1 MNEKI
6 QYNWRYISIAVV
18 FTLFG
23 MAIIAQMVRIQLTVN
38 SSELP
43 DPVLLGQWE
52 KAASRRGLILDR
64 NGHVLAGNQTV
75 YSVDVNF
82 ENMGQL
88 GEIEEVKMLADLAI
102 EVFDIN
108 NHYLLGFLQQ
118 EPRPL
123 EKNITVEG
131 FASQA
136 DLLHFLDLLE
146 RYYAGLPIELNSG
159 EEQDQEGE
167 QEEEQEKKQ
176 DRITIS
182 IEEQIEIVDCS
193 HIYRVSCTP
202 HLIRSY
208 PESNLASN
216 IIGFVMRDTNEGQL
230 GIEEKFDTTLFG
242 NDRIWWAFW
251 DPHKADLAPDP
262 DHGANIVLTI
272 DSVLQADVEDI
283 LDSTIKK
290 TGAVAG
296 TVIIM
301 DPRNGEILSMASSP
315 RADINRYWDEEY
327 YDIINNH
334 ENVFNYAIKS
344 YEPGSVV
351 KILTM
356 AAALDAGVVEPNTE
370 FIDEGQIEIGGV
382 TIKNWNEKAWGPQ
395 NMTSCMQ
402 NSLNVC
408 LAWVATELE
417 SERFYNYFQDFG
429 LGQLT
434 GIELAG
440 ETSGLVKSYWSPDYT
455 RSELGTNAFGQGIE
469 ITPIQMVKAAS
480 AIANGGEMIAPR
492 IIHSV
497 IDDGYS
503 YTPPKT
509 VVGHPISEETAE
521 TLTEMLRQSLQNE
534 SSLALVPGY
543 SLAGKTGT
551 AEIYISGLGYKSSAT
566 NTSFI
571 GWGPADDPQFL
582 VYVWIAKP
590 SASIWGSEIAAPVF
604 RKVVEKLVIHQ
615 GIPPD
620 AVRMALK
627 Q

>member
-6 QYNWRYISIAVV
+6 TYNWRYISIAVI
-18 FTLFG
+18 FTLIG
-23 MAIIAQMVRIQLTVN
+23 VAIVAQMVRIQLTVN

-43 DPVLLGQWE
+43 VPVLLGQWE

-75 YSVDVNF
+75 YAVDVNF
-82 ENMGQL
+82 ENMNQPD
-88 GEIEEVKMLADLAI
+88 EIEEVKMLADLAI

-108 NHYLLGFLQQ
+108 NPYLLGFLQQ

-123 EKNITVEG
+123 EKNITVENY
-131 FASQA
+131 ASQA
-136 DLLHFLDLLE
+136 DLLRFLDLLDK
-146 RYYAGLPIELNSG
+146 YYAGLPLEELRDEG
-159 EEQDQEGE
+159 EEGQGGAEGE
-167 QEEEQEKKQ
+167 ELTSNPYEEST
-176 DRITIS
+176 DL
-182 IEEQIEIVDCS
+182 VDCS
-193 HIYRVSCTP
+193 EIYRVSCTP
-202 HLIRSY
+202 HLLRSY
-208 PESNLASN
+208 PEGDLASN
-216 IIGFVMRDTNEGQL
+216 IIGFVMRDTNQGQL
-230 GIEEKFDTTLFG
+230 GIEEKFDATLFG
-242 NDRIWWAFW
+242 NDRTWWAFW

-272 DSVLQADVEDI
+272 DSVLQADVEHI
-283 LDSTIKK
+283 LDETIEK

-296 TVIIM
+296 SVIVM
-301 DPRNGEILSMASSP
+301 NPRNGEILAMASSP
-315 RADINRYWDEEY
+315 RADINHYWDEEY
-327 YDIINNH
+327 YEIINNL

-351 KILTM
+351 KVLTM
-356 AAALDAGVVEPNTE
+356 AAALDAGAVDPDTE
-370 FIDEGQIEIGGV
+370 FIDEGEIEIGGV
-382 TIKNWNEKAWGPQ
+382 TIKNWNEEAWGPQ
-395 NMTSCMQ
+395 NMTSCLQ

-417 SERFYNYFQDFG
+417 SEQFYNYFQDFG
-429 LGQLT
+429 LGQMT

-440 ETSGLVKSYWSPDYT
+440 EAPGLVKSYWSPDYT

-469 ITPIQMVKAAS
+469 ITPIQMVKAVS
-480 AIANGGEMIAPR
+480 AVANGGEMVAPR

-497 IDDGYS
+497 VDDGYR

-509 VVGHPISEETAE
+509 VVGHPISAETAE
-521 TLTEMLRQSLQNE
+521 TLTEMLRVSLQNE

-551 AEIYISGLGYKSSAT
+551 AEIYVPGLGYKSSAT

-571 GWGPADDPQFL
+571 GWGPTDDPQFL
-582 VYVWIAKP
+582 VYVWISKP
-590 SASIWGSEIAAPVF
+590 SASIWGAEIAAPVF

-620 AVRMALK
+620 AVRLAL
-627 Q
+627 QE

>member
-6 QYNWRYISIAVV
+6 RYNWRYITIAVA
-18 FTLFG
+18 FTIFSL
-23 MAIIAQMVRIQLTVN
+23 AIVAQMVRIQLTVN

-43 DPVLLGQWE
+43 VAVQLGQWE

-75 YSVDVNF
+75 YAVDVNF
-82 ENMGQL
+82 EDFKQAGD
-88 GEIEEVKMLADLAI
+88 IEEVKFLVDLAI

-108 NHYLLGFLQQ
+108 NQYLLGYLQQ
-118 EPRPL
+118 EPRPA
-123 EKNITVEG
+123 ERNITVEN

-136 DLLHFLDLLE
+136 DLRRFLDLVE
-146 RYYAGLPIELNSG
+146 RYYAGLPVELDA
-159 EEQDQEGE
+159 EEEGE
-167 QEEEQEKKQ
+167 VEP
-176 DRITIS
+176 IS
-182 IEEQIEIVDCS
+182 VEMSTEIIDCS
-193 HIYRVSCTP
+193 HLFRISCTP

-208 PESNLASN
+208 PEGNLASN
-216 IIGFVMRDTNEGQL
+216 IIGFVMRDSNEGEL
-230 GIEEKFDTTLFG
+230 GIEEKFDSTLFG
-242 NDRIWWAFW
+242 NDRTWWAFW

-272 DSVLQADVEDI
+272 DSVLQADVENI
-283 LDSTIKK
+283 LDNTIDK

-296 TVIIM
+296 AVIVM
-301 DPRNGEILSMASSP
+301 DPRNGEILAMASSP
-315 RADINRYWDEEY
+315 RADINRYWDMEY

-334 ENVFNYAIKS
+334 ENIFNYAIKS

-351 KILTM
+351 KVLTM
-356 AAALDAGVVEPNTE
+356 AAALDAGVVEPDTE
-370 FIDEGQIEIGGV
+370 FIDEGEIEIGGV
-382 TIKNWNEKAWGPQ
+382 TIKNWNEEAWGPQ
-395 NMTSCMQ
+395 NMTSCLQ

-417 SERFYNYFQDFG
+417 SESFYDYIQDFG
-429 LGQLT
+429 LGQMT
-434 GIELAG
+434 GIELSG
-440 ETSGLVKSYWSPDYT
+440 EAPGLVKSYWSPDYT

-469 ITPIQMVKAAS
+469 ITPIQMVKAVS
-480 AIANGGEMIAPR
+480 AVANGGEMIAPR

-497 IDDGYS
+497 IDDGYR

-509 VVGHPISEETAE
+509 VVGYPISEETAE

-551 AEIYISGLGYKSSAT
+551 AEIYIQSLGYKSSAT

-571 GWGPADDPQFL
+571 GWGPTDDPEFL
-582 VYVWIAKP
+582 VYVWISKP
-590 SASIWGSEIAAPVF
+590 SASIWGAVIASPVF
-604 RKVVEKLVIHQ
+604 KQVVEKVVLHQ

-620 AVRMALK
+620 AVRIAL
-627 Q
+627 QE

>member
-6 QYNWRYISIAVV
+6 TYNWRYISIAVV

-23 MAIIAQMVRIQLTVN
+23 LAIIAQMARIQLTVN

-43 DPVLLGQWE
+43 VPVLLGQWE

-75 YSVDVNF
+75 YAVDVNF
-82 ENMGQL
+82 EDFNQP

-102 EVFDIN
+102 EAFDIKN
-108 NHYLLGFLQQ
+108 QYLLEFLQQ

-123 EKNITVEG
+123 ERNLTVENY
-131 FASQA
+131 ATQA

-146 RYYAGLPIELNSG
+146 RYYAGLPL
-159 EEQDQEGE
+159 EEKTEESEESEG
-167 QEEEQEKKQ
+167 
-176 DRITIS
+176 TAPLS
-182 IEEQIEIVDCS
+182 IEESIELIDCD
-193 HIYRVSCTP
+193 HLVRVSCSP

-208 PESNLASN
+208 PEGRMASN
-216 IIGFVMRDTNEGQL
+216 IIGFVMRDSNEGQL
-230 GIEEKFDTTLFG
+230 GIEEKFDSTLFG
-242 NDRIWWAFW
+242 NDRTWWAFW

-272 DSVLQADVEDI
+272 DSVLQADVETI
-283 LDSTIKK
+283 LDESIKK
-290 TGAVAG
+290 TGALAG
-296 TVIIM
+296 TVIVM
-301 DPRNGEILSMASSP
+301 DPRNGEILAMASSP

-327 YDIINNH
+327 FEIINNL

-351 KILTM
+351 KVLTM
-356 AAALDAGVVEPNTE
+356 AAALDAGVVEPDTE

-395 NMTSCMQ
+395 DMTSCLQ

-408 LAWVATELE
+408 LAWVATQLE
-417 SERFYNYFQDFG
+417 SESFYNYFQDFG
-429 LGQLT
+429 FGQMT

-440 ETSGLVKSYWSPDYT
+440 EAPGLVKSYRSPDYT

-469 ITPIQMVKAAS
+469 ITPIQMVKAVS
-480 AIANGGEMIAPR
+480 AIANGGEMVAPR

-497 IDDGYS
+497 VDDGYR

-509 VVGHPISEETAE
+509 VVGHPVSAETAE
-521 TLTEMLRQSLQNE
+521 TLTEMLRQSLKNE

-551 AEIYISGLGYKSSAT
+551 AEIYIPSLGYKSSAT
-566 NTSFI
+566 NTSFV
-571 GWGPADDPQFL
+571 GWGPTDDPQFI
-582 VYVWIAKP
+582 VYVWISKP

-620 AVRMALK
+620 AVRIAL
-627 Q
+627 QE

>member
-6 QYNWRYISIAVV
+6 TYNWRYISIAVI

-23 MAIIAQMVRIQLTVN
+23 LAIIAQMVRIQLTVN
-38 SSELP
+38 SGDLP
-43 DPVLLGQWE
+43 VPYLLGQWE
-52 KAASRRGLILDR
+52 RAASRRGLILDR

-75 YSVDVNF
+75 YAVDVNF
-82 ENMGQL
+82 EDFDQP
-88 GEIEEVKMLADLAI
+88 GEIEEVKTLADLAI
-102 EVFDIN
+102 QSFGITNQD
-108 NHYLLGFLQQ
+108 LLGFLQQ

-123 EKNITVEG
+123 EKNLTVEN

-136 DLLHFLDLLE
+136 DTLRFLDLVE
-146 RYYAGLPIELNSG
+146 RYYAGLPLEEDPEGSEETWSFSNG
-159 EEQDQEGE
+159 E
-167 QEEEQEKKQ
+167 
-176 DRITIS
+176 TIKL
-182 IEEQIEIVDCS
+182 IDCS
-193 HIYRVSCTP
+193 HLIRVSCTP

-208 PESNLASN
+208 PEETLASN
-216 IIGFVMRDTNEGQL
+216 VIGFVMRTSNEGQL
-230 GIEEKFDTTLFG
+230 GIEEKFDATLFG
-242 NDRIWWAFW
+242 NDRTWWAFW

-272 DSVLQADVEDI
+272 DSVLQADVETI
-283 LDSTIKK
+283 LDKTIKK

-296 TVIIM
+296 TVIVM
-301 DPRNGEILSMASSP
+301 NPQNGEILAMASSP
-315 RADINRYWDEEY
+315 RADINLYWDDEY
-327 YDIINNH
+327 YEIINNH

-351 KILTM
+351 KVLTM

-370 FIDEGQIEIGGV
+370 FIDEGEIEIGGV

-395 NMTSCMQ
+395 NMTSCLQ

-417 SERFYNYFQDFG
+417 SERFYDYFQDFG

-440 ETSGLVKSYWSPDYT
+440 EAPGLMKSYWSPDYT

-469 ITPIQMVKAAS
+469 ITPIQMVKAVS
-480 AIANGGEMIAPR
+480 AIANGGEMVAPR

-497 IDDGYS
+497 IDDGYR

-509 VVGHPISEETAE
+509 VVGHPISAETAE
-521 TLTEMLRQSLQNE
+521 TLTEMLQQSLQNE

-566 NTSFI
+566 NTSFV
-571 GWGPADDPQFL
+571 GWGPTDDPQFL

-604 RKVVEKLVIHQ
+604 RKVVEKIVIHQ

-620 AVRMALK
+620 AVRAAF
-627 Q
+627 QE

>member
-6 QYNWRYISIAVV
+6 TYNWRYISIAVT
-18 FTLFG
+18 FTLLG
-23 MAIIAQMVRIQLTVN
+23 LAIIAQMVRIQLTVN

-43 DPVLLGQWE
+43 VPGLLGQWE

-64 NGHVLAGNQTV
+64 NGHVLAGNQIV
-75 YSVDVNF
+75 YAVDVNF
-82 ENMGQL
+82 EDFNQP
-88 GEIEEVKMLADLAI
+88 GEIEEVKTLADLAI
-102 EVFDIN
+102 NTFGIR

-123 EKNITVEG
+123 EKNITVEN

-136 DLLHFLDLLE
+136 DLTRFLDLVE
-146 RYYAGLPIELNSG
+146 RYYAGLPLEDFS
-159 EEQDQEGE
+159 QEN
-167 QEEEQEKKQ
+167 EEEE
-176 DRITIS
+176 
-182 IEEQIEIVDCS
+182 IETYLVDESTDLVDCS
-193 HIYRVSCTP
+193 QLVRVSCTP

-208 PESNLASN
+208 PEGDLASN

-242 NDRIWWAFW
+242 NDRTWWAFW
-251 DPHKADLAPDP
+251 DPHQADLAPDP

-272 DSVLQADVEDI
+272 DSVLQADVETI
-283 LDSTIKK
+283 LDESIKK

-296 TVIIM
+296 TVIVM
-301 DPRNGEILSMASSP
+301 NPRNGEILAMASSP

-327 YDIINNH
+327 YDIVNNL

-351 KILTM
+351 KVLTM

-370 FIDEGQIEIGGV
+370 FIDEGEIEIGGV
-382 TIKNWNEKAWGPQ
+382 TIKNWNEEAWGPQ
-395 NMTSCMQ
+395 NMTSCLQ

-417 SERFYNYFQDFG
+417 SEQFYNYFQDFG
-429 LGQLT
+429 LGQMT
-434 GIELAG
+434 GVELSG
-440 ETSGLVKSYWSPDYT
+440 EAPGLVKSYWSPDYT
-455 RSELGTNAFGQGIE
+455 RSELGTNAFGQGVE
-469 ITPIQMVKAAS
+469 ITPIQMVKAVS
-480 AIANGGEMIAPR
+480 AIANDGEMVAPR

-497 IDDGYS
+497 VDDGYS

-509 VVGHPISEETAE
+509 VVGHPISAETAE

-551 AEIYISGLGYKSSAT
+551 AEIYIPSLGYKSSAT

-571 GWGPADDPQFL
+571 GWGPTDDPQFL
-582 VYVWIAKP
+582 VYVWISKP
-590 SASIWGSEIAAPVF
+590 SASIWGSVIAAPVF
-604 RKVVEKLVIHQ
+604 RKVVEKVVIHL

-620 AVRMALK
+620 AVRMTL
-627 Q
+627 QE